1 MYGLSLST
9 SIEIFFEFLNGNVIN
24 IETSILV
31 QILLL
36 FFSRFVDFL
45 RSDDDDYRNR
55 GREIKFRSIPHL
67 FLIFFLD
74 YRKILI

>member
-9 SIEIFFEFLNGNVIN
+9 SIELIFLFFKCNVIN

-31 QILLL
+31 QILS

-55 GREIKFRSIPHL
+55 GRDINFDQ
-67 FLIFFLD
+67 FLIYF
-74 YRKILI
+74 